1 MFPPIAHPAAIQ
13 FCAKKLAVNTGD
25 SRKAFDTMHRA
36 IELTEAQA
44 LGVSTATFSFNSAK
58 NSTIANIKQY
68 TLETCPKVMISQVAK
83 VCQNAFTIN
92 YAEKLSTLNLQQKTL
107 LCTLLKYKE
116 DNKLKFNIK
125 QTSINKFFEFYTS
138 LLQSPNS
145 QNIDKMI
152 DSLRRIEFM
161 KALFSLEACSL
172 NNPKALSRASK
183 FISGAP
189 SRSRGS
195 SPVKD
200 NGVTFGN
207 FGVGANV
214 PKVEVMKV
222 VRDVGALTRLMA
234 A

>member
-1 MFPPIAHPAAIQ
+1 
-13 FCAKKLAVNTGD
+13 
-25 SRKAFDTMHRA
+25 MHRA

-44 LGVSTATFSFNSAK
+44 LGVSTASFSFNSAN

-68 TLETCPKVMISQVAK
+68 TLETCPKVMIPQVAK
-83 VCQNAFTIN
+83 VCQTAFTIN

-107 LCTLLKYKE
+107 LCTLLKYEE
-116 DNKLKFNIK
+116 DNKLKLNIK
-125 QTSINKFFEFYTS
+125 QTSINQFFEFYTS
-138 LLQSPNS
+138 LLQSPKS

-152 DSLRRIEFM
+152 GILRRGEFM
-161 KALFSLEACSL
+161 EVLSSLEACSL
-172 NNPKALSRASK
+172 VNLKPLSRASK
-183 FISGAP
+183 FISGSP

-195 SPVKD
+195 SPVKG

-222 VRDVGALTRLMA
+222 VRDVGALARLMA